1 MVIISAIPRV
11 RGPAE
16 TLGSSFK
23 ACRVVGIASPIKQA
37 AVKVKTKINDKWKF
51 SKTTIPVAIL

>member
-23 ACRVVGIASPIKQA
+23 ACRVVGIASPVKQA
-37 AVKVKTKINDKWKF
+37 AVKVKTKINDK
-51 SKTTIPVAIL
+51 